1 MSKTRKTIQ
10 SVFDDAKSPPS
21 KRGVDQQLIKKA
33 EEEFT
38 KLKSHAKLL
47 QESNKDVYE
56 KIKIRVDKMSQRPE
70 KPKDFGTLYDFLV
83 SQNVKDIDVWRK
95 YALLLECPKH
105 KLESSPAKN
114 NKSVVIPASQR
125 KPSSN
130 AGKISTVGPKQG
142 HPSSFPSSNMRQSPG
157 QVEGNA
163 NNKEPSQHIR
173 SQTIENGETQQ
184 QKQLRVEHMK
194 LIEENEKLKETV
206 REQKQ
211 QTEELT
217 TRLSRYASQQLTQG
231 NPNIADLSDKNRPT
245 KIGEKFSL
253 VYDDQWSEAFEAL
266 KVGGK
271 TEETVVTELANLVK
285 ECYKFSDETKD
296 KMRNELV
303 KRTAEVIR
311 NPLQSSLSTAEEPKD
326 VNLTGSN
333 AIFNDFLKKYGE
345 QSVKSLQ
352 KAFRKQKESYTLD
365 KRLTDYLDILVE
377 LTWNMVLQDP
387 PMTLNFAKNG
397 EKINEKSF
405 KHYSKKGNVAL
416 VCVWPALHLYNGGP
430 IVSKGFILPQ

>member
-1 MSKTRKTIQ
+1 MPRSRKTIK
-10 SVFDDAKSPPS
+10 SVLEEAERLHNK
-21 KRGVDQQLIKKA
+21 KGVHQQLIKKA
-33 EEEFT
+33 KQEYEDLANHAT
-38 KLKSHAKLL
+38 LLK
-47 QESNKDVYE
+47 ESNPDVHEEMKTRIE
-56 KIKIRVDKMSQRPE
+56 KMPGSLHLRLE
-70 KPKDFGTLYDFLV
+70 KPKDFGSLHDFLV
-83 SQNVKDIDVWRK
+83 SQNKEIDVWK
-95 YALLLECPKH
+95 SYALLLECRKH

-114 NKSVVIPASQR
+114 NRSVVNSARQR
-125 KPSSN
+125 KPTN
-130 AGKISTVGPKQG
+130 AGK
-142 HPSSFPSSNMRQSPG
+142 RQSSG
-157 QVEGNA
+157 LVGNG
-163 NNKEPSQHIR
+163 NNKGPSQRIR

-184 QKQLRVEHMK
+184 QKQQFREEIEHIK
-194 LIEENEKLKETV
+194 LMEENEKLRETV

-271 TEETVVTELANLVK
+271 TEETVVTELARLVK

-333 AIFNDFLKKYGE
+333 VIFNDLLKKYGE

-352 KAFRKQKESYTLD
+352 IAFRKQKESYTRD

-377 LTWNMVLQDP
+377 LTWNMVVQDP

-397 EKINEKSF
+397 EKIDEKSF